1 MIEIERKYLIG
12 NLDALVPLLLNG
24 QSIKQGYLFSTH
36 DRSCRIR
43 LKGDH
48 AFITMKFG
56 ESALVRSEFE
66 YEIPL
71 TEAQL
76 LLRNCSKVLSK
87 TRYEVRVN
95 SHLWEIDVFT
105 GKLQGLIIAEIELTR
120 EDEVFDLPEWIGQ
133 EVTAD
138 KSYLNI
144 NLIERL

>member
-1 MIEIERKYLIG
+1 MIEIERKYLIR
-12 NLDALVPLLLNG
+12 NLDALTPLLLNG
-24 QSIKQGYLFSTH
+24 QAIKQGYLFSTH

-43 LKGDH
+43 LKGDR

-76 LLRNCSKVLSK
+76 LLGNCSKVLSK

-95 SHLWEIDVFT
+95 SHLWEIDVFS

-120 EDEVFDLPEWIGQ
+120 EDEVFDLPDWIGQ